1 MLFRSDQ
8 TEQPLERGALYQ
20 FPIRAAFSSGF
31 ASVAFG
37 IVRSMLD
44 AFEDVA
50 QDKVPRAGMVVLKQN
65 AVVQS
70 QVARAEAQL
79 RAARAYMHQ
88 TLREAHAYAEQHGT
102 LSLEQRV
109 LIRLATTHAIQ
120 QAAQVGD
127 AIHMAAGAT
136 AVFASSPFE
145 RWFRDLHAVTAH
157 VQGHQIHY
165 ETVGQFFLGIQP
177 EMAWL

>member
-1 MLFRSDQ
+1 MSNEETKPAPESAELLRQRSADAMLG
-8 TEQPLERGALYQ
+8 LERLVVG
-20 FPIRAAFSSGF
+20 RECNGF
-31 ASVAFG
+31 D
-37 IVRSMLD
+37 RL
-44 AFEDVA
+44 
-50 QDKVPRAGMVVLKQN
+50 P
-65 AVVQS
+65 
-70 QVARAEAQL
+70 AE
-79 RAARAYMHQ
+79 RK
-88 TLREAHAYAEQHGT
+88 AHAYAEQHGT

-165 ETVGQFFLGIQP
+165 ETTGQFFLGIQP